1 MPSRSVRYRWPPAPC
16 VEEEPTSLARELHG
30 STKKGEEPDAE
41 GISRRGEL
49 DQYPIII
56 SPDSPLPDLTT
67 PPGASSIPGLGSAS
81 SDDNSSGPRT
91 PPPQIPEQTVVRMT
105 SSKKR
110 ESARSTASS
119 DSSRS
124 RSRAPQA
131 HQQSGQAQQPARQPR
146 PRSQSRGRDRPR
158 NEPSYFPP
166 ITYES
171 SVPQQSTRGR
181 SYEEVSSAPQKP
193 TMNRSNSVRNGTSTG
208 HIAPSRPRPELR
220 PASQSDS
227 TLIRGRESSHIASPP
242 IPPLRVRK
250 GLDTSGPTPT
260 LAERLEEKLRL
271 RQELR
276 EIASDSETESPKR
289 RTKSISPKTVHAV
302 PVPVPVPVPALAPN
316 PPPVEFLHRVP
327 SHMSQEPQQRPPT
340 TRGRASTMSAVPQP
354 ILRSASK
361 APGASK
367 SFSSDEAQASSS
379 RPRRNNSVK
388 FQDQLPQRHILPQPA
403 PVQKAT
409 SPQRAISPNGLFV
422 SPCPRSIPI
431 SGQQEWYTL
440 KGLTHLDICPS
451 CMDQVSNSRFRD
463 FFIKSPPKSPGQKI
477 RCAFANAWAR
487 LAWTQMIKK
496 QHDSLEVLYQMTRP
510 PPGSRP
516 CPGRV
521 VANQAWHRVVDPETG
536 SYLPRFHV
544 CGSCARNVRILMPSH
559 RDTFEPCPDI
569 QESLCDF
576 VTTSPRFVQY
586 IDLLDSAASRAEPSR
601 RPDTRDF
608 LSYARRKCVL
618 RDCRRD
624 RPTKGAWHYI
634 AALPEF
640 SACEDCYDE
649 VIWPLAK
656 AHHPIARSFSASMHY
671 LPGDTPK
678 KCHDASCQL
687 YSPRMRARFREAV
700 ANNDFGGLKAATLR
714 RFEAERRFRDRR
726 EELLIAEERGY
737 DCEGELKKA
746 VEEWRRWE

>member
-1 MPSRSVRYRWPPAPC
+1 MPSSRSMRFRWPPAPC
-16 VEEEPTSLARELHG
+16 VEEEPTSLARELNG
-30 STKKGEEPDAE
+30 STKKGEEPSVD
-41 GISRRGEL
+41 GICRRGEV
-49 DQYPIII
+49 DQYPIIM

-67 PPGASSIPGLGSAS
+67 PPGASNIPGLGSVS

-91 PPPQIPEQTVVRMT
+91 PPPQIPEQPVVRMT
-105 SSKKR
+105 SSQKR
-110 ESARSTASS
+110 EPARSTAS

-131 HQQSGQAQQPARQPR
+131 YQQPSQVQPSARQPR

-171 SVPQQSTRGR
+171 AVPQQSTRGR
-181 SYEEVSSAPQKP
+181 SYEQASLAPQKP
-193 TMNRSNSVRNGTSTG
+193 TMGRSSSVRTGTSTA
-208 HIAPSRPRPELR
+208 HIPPSRPRPELH

-227 TLIRGRESSHIASPP
+227 TLMRGREYAQIASPP
-242 IPPLRVRK
+242 IAPLQVRK
-250 GLDTSGPTPT
+250 APEASAPLPTPT

-276 EIASDSETESPKR
+276 DIASDSETEAPKR
-289 RTKSISPKTVHAV
+289 SRTKSISPKTVYAV
-302 PVPVPVPVPALAPN
+302 PVPVPAPAPI

-327 SHMSQEPQQRPPT
+327 SQKSQEPQQRPPT
-340 TRGRASTMSAVPQP
+340 SRGRASTMSAVPP
-354 ILRSASK
+354 PALRSASR

-367 SFSSDEAQASSS
+367 SLSSDEAQASSS

-388 FQDQLPQRHILPQPA
+388 FQDQLPQRHSLPQPA
-403 PVQKAT
+403 PVQKAI
-409 SPQRAISPNGLFV
+409 SPQRAVVMNGLFV

-521 VANQAWHRVVDPETG
+521 VAKESWYRVVDTETG
-536 SYLPRFHV
+536 NYLPHFNV

-559 RDTFEPCPDI
+559 RDTFEPSPDI
-569 QESLCDF
+569 QERLCDF

-624 RPTKGAWHYI
+624 RATKGAWHYI
-634 AALPEF
+634 PALPELR
-640 SACEDCYDE
+640 ACEDCYDE

-656 AHHPIARSFSASMHY
+656 AHHPIARSFSPSMRY
-671 LPGDTPK
+671 LPGDTSS
-678 KCHDASCQL
+678 KCHEATCQL
-687 YSPRMRARFREAV
+687 YSPRMRAKFRDAV
-700 ANNDFGGLKAATLR
+700 ANNDFGGLKMVTMR
-714 RFEAERRFRDRR
+714 RFEAERRFKDRR